1 VRLRRCPKGMT
12 LHPRM
17 HWKNGGYYHVKHN
30 KWRKLSSDYYSALKQ
45 YAQVESSSD
54 EWLNLVGQVFDRYE
68 HRHKQ
73 GELAAN
79 TMKQY
84 RAIRPRIEHGFG
96 EFQVG
101 QITTADV
108 TTFLLL
114 YENTPN
120 MGNRMLSVLKTIF
133 DRGVALG
140 WCTANP
146 ARGVRR
152 NDEKKRTRYL
162 SDDEYR
168 RIRIA
173 ASPVMK
179 VAMDLC
185 YLTGQRIGDV
195 LSIRHAD
202 ISPEGI
208 AFRQQKTK
216 QRMLVRMTPD
226 IEGAVRDAKRLHKVM
241 ALWLLHPVGK
251 STPYSYTS
259 IRDAWTLACKKAR
272 VTGATI
278 HDIRA
283 KAITDAQKQGK
294 DPTALAGHTSKAM
307 TDRYLRDRETMVAD
321 GPNLRQLLESLD
333 RIDAK

>member
-1 VRLRRCPKGMT
+1 M
-12 LHPRM
+12 HPRM
-17 HWKNGGYYHVKHN
+17 HWKHGGYYHVKLN
-30 KWRKLSSDYYSALKQ
+30 KWRKLSSDYYSALRQ
-45 YAQVESSSD
+45 YAQIESSSD

-79 TMKQY
+79 TIKQY

-96 EFQVG
+96 EFAVG
-101 QITTADV
+101 QITTSDV

-114 YENTPN
+114 HENTPN
-120 MGNRMLSVLKTIF
+120 MGNRMLSVLKTVF

-140 WCTANP
+140 WCPANP

-152 NDEKKRTRYL
+152 NDERKRTRYL
-162 SDDEYR
+162 ADDEYR

-173 ASPVMK
+173 ASPVMR
-179 VAMDLC
+179 VVMDLC

-202 ISPEGI
+202 ISPDGI
-208 AFRQQKTK
+208 AFRQQKTG

-226 IEGAVRDAKRLHKVM
+226 LESAVRDAKRLHKVM
-241 ALWLLHPVGK
+241 ALWLVHPVGK
-251 STPYSYTS
+251 STPYSYKS
-259 IRDAWTLACKKAR
+259 IQDAWSRACDKAR
-272 VTGATI
+272 VNDANI

-283 KAITDAQKQGK
+283 KSLTDADRAGL
-294 DPTALAGHTSKAM
+294 DATVLAGHTSKAM
-307 TDRYLRDRETMVAD
+307 TERYLRERKTKVAD
-321 GPNLRQLLESLD
+321 GPSMT
-333 RIDAK
+333 RIKTS